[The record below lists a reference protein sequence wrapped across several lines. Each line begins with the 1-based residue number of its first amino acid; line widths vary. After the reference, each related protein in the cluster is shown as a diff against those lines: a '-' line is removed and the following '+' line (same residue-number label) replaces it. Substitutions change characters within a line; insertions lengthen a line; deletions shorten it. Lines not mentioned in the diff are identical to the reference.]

1 MDHPSPFLDQL
12 NWFEAA
18 GFQQV
23 DVFWM
28 QAGHAI
34 YGGYKSLF

>member
-1 MDHPSPFLDQL
+1 MNNAVIQPQ
-12 NWFEAA
+12 A
-18 GFQQV
+18 GFTAI

-34 YGGYKSLF
+34 FGGRKPNTHSITQ

>member
-1 MDHPSPFLDQL
+1 MDKPSRLSDQFRWL
-12 NWFEAA
+12 EEA
-18 GFQQV
+18 GFAEV

-34 YGGYKSLF
+34 YGGRRA